1 MSERDDAREILR
13 ELLHEALAGAN
24 GNGVTPQIP
33 PPPVAAVLRPSTWTA
48 PPAGG
53 EVIGGVAPPEAA
65 LAAAGTEFVALNSD
79 ADLDRFVRGL
89 LARGPQDREAI
100 LAGRLRFT
108 LRGAQTTGV
117 VRVERGAVT
126 ERKVEEA
133 AKAGA
138 RLVLGP
144 AAVLTPLAREKARAK
159 GIEIEREH

>member
-24 GNGVTPQIP
+24 GDGVTPQIP
-33 PPPVAAVLRPSTWTA
+33 PPPVAAVHRPSTWQGAA
-48 PPAGG
+48 PSPQN
-53 EVIGGVAPPEAA
+53 
-65 LAAAGTEFVALNSD
+65 GTEFVALGSD
-79 ADLDRFVRGL
+79 ADLDRFLRSL
-89 LARGPQDREAI
+89 LARPPEELEAI
-100 LAGRLRFT
+100 RAGRLRFT
-108 LRGAQTTGV
+108 LRGGQTSGT

-159 GIEIEREH
+159 GIEIERES